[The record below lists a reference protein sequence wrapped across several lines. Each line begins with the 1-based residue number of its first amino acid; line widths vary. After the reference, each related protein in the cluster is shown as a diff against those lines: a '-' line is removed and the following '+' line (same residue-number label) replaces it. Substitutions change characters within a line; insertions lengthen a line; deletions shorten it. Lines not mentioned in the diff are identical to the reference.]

1 MLAINNVDEIKAVR
15 TLYVCQISIV
25 DQSKAKNIIH
35 WAIVA
40 IRKIIVTIVLFFCH
54 WLLLIRFLFFN
65 PKKNNRTANRQ
76 RIIVVDDKMISNSC
90 VPLISYD

>member
-1 MLAINNVDEIKAVR
+1 MQFQTVDTEVSYVFLIKNIDKVEFNYLTLYLFSERGILSVSIYQVMLAVNNVDEIKAVR

-40 IRKIIVTIVLFFCH
+40 IRKIIVTIVLF
-54 WLLLIRFLFFN
+54 L
-65 PKKNNRTANRQ
+65 
-76 RIIVVDDKMISNSC
+76 
-90 VPLISYD
+90 

>member
-1 MLAINNVDEIKAVR
+1 MLAVNNVDEIKAVR

-25 DQSKAKNIIH
+25 DQSEGKNIIH

-40 IRKIIVTIVLFFCH
+40 IRKIIVTIVLFCH
-54 WLLLIRFLFFN
+54 WLLLIRFPFLN

-76 RIIVVDDKMISNSC
+76 RIIVVDDKMMSKSC

>member
-40 IRKIIVTIVLFFCH
+40 IRKIIVTIVLFLSLAAAHSFSF
-54 WLLLIRFLFFN
+54 LILRKITERLIG
-65 PKKNNRTANRQ
+65 K